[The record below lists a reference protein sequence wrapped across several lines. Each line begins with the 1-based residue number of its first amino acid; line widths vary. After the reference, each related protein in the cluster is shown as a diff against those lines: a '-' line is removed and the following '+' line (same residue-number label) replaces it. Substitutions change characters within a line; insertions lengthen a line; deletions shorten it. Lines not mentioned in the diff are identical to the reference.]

1 MTNGIPLDFFLVCFL
16 FQSSENVT
24 YFFLN
29 QVTWL
34 TFCLEPWF
42 HIHKM
47 FFKISLI
54 RPNNDVSII
63 SKSTHTLQFLYREV
77 QVMQIGLADFKQF
90 FLKRLKNSSELE
102 LPLGSLHKNLGKNDG
117 LLLNKGVDTQIA
129 QTCKPTKIRYIYIY
143 INI

>member
-1 MTNGIPLDFFLVCFL
+1 
-16 FQSSENVT
+16 
-24 YFFLN
+24 
-29 QVTWL
+29 
-34 TFCLEPWF
+34 
-42 HIHKM
+42 M

-77 QVMQIGLADFKQF
+77 QVMQIELADFKQF

-102 LPLGSLHKNLGKNDG
+102 LPLGSLHKYLGKNDG

-129 QTCKPTKIRYIYIY
+129 QTYKPTKIRYIYKY
-143 INI
+143 IK